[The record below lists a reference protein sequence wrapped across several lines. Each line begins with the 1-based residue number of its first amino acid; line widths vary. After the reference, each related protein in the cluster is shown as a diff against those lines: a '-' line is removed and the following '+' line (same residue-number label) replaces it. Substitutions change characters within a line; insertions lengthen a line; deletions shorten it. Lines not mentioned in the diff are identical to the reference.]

1 MGYRIHFSC
10 DEREARA
17 EHNETVLEAAIRAG
31 LNVNY
36 GCNGGNCGLCA
47 ARLIEGDLLKVR
59 HYDYTFSAA
68 EKASNFFL
76 MCSHTAHSDLVI
88 EAQIA
93 GITDRIAVQSFRAKV
108 RSVTAPSHK
117 VRVVTVQ
124 PPRKHRLRFVA
135 GQSARLSSNGGIA
148 EEFSIASCPCDARR
162 LEFHIPRAPDN
173 LFCRYIFN
181 DCTLGATLEVEA
193 PFDGFV
199 FAEEFSRPLVL
210 IAFSTGFAAV
220 KSLFEHISAQE
231 SEIPIRLYWAA
242 LPAEHYLDNLCRSW
256 NDALDQVYYRRIKL
270 VSYEDKALR
279 DCTADMIETLSDLRE
294 ADIYCCAPQQVSD
307 LLEQAVAKRRQWR
320 LFSKPADDYQ
330 DRAL

>member
-1 MGYRIHFSC
+1 MGHRIHFNC
-10 DEREARA
+10 DGREVRV

-36 GCNGGNCGLCA
+36 GCNSGNCGLCA

-68 EKASNFFL
+68 EKAGNFFL
-76 MCSHTAHSDLVI
+76 MCSHTAQSNIVL

-93 GITDRIAVQSFRAKV
+93 DVTDRIAMQSFRAKV
-108 RSVTAPSHK
+108 RSVTAPSYK

-124 PPRKHRLRFVA
+124 PSRRHRLRFMA
-135 GQSARLSSNGGIA
+135 GQSARLSSDGGVA
-148 EEFSIASCPCDARR
+148 GEFSIASCPCDARR
-162 LEFHIPRAPDN
+162 LEFHVPRAQN
-173 LFCRYIFN
+173 SFFHRYVFN
-181 DCTLGATLEVEA
+181 DCTPGETLEVEA
-193 PFDGFV
+193 PFGGFV

-210 IAFSTGFAAV
+210 IAFSMGFAAV
-220 KSLFEHISAQE
+220 KSLFEHVSAQE

-242 LPAEHYLDNLCRSW
+242 LPDEHYLDNLCRSW

-270 VSYEDKALR
+270 GSYEDRALR

-294 ADIYCCAPQQVSD
+294 ADIYCCAPPQVAE
-307 LLEQAVAKRRQWR
+307 LLGQMVAERRRWR
-320 LFSKPADDYQ
+320 LFSKPTDDYRG
-330 DRAL
+330 RAL